1 MGRAP
6 WGNFVPRLSR
16 NANMYLPPT
25 FNAFHMRKIPGS
37 PCLHNFNVRVPEH
50 GSLGTRLPWGLYQ
63 IFAGTLV
70 TKHLARNVTQNTRP
84 IPRFGNET
92 KTLPQSQTYVC
103 DLGMELLLSFFTKVL
118 GYEVDVVNSVQ
129 FSNHTGMS
137 NRTCLS
143 CDLSSVCANL
153 ESPSC
158 LYSLC
163 SMSETPQLSIRAA
176 VLTYIAMQ
184 HIPRLPNLLVHQ
196 HGSNLLYASLCIF
209 KKLWHHMKSTPC
221 KLRHLLCQE
230 LGTGY
235 NLWSG

>member
-1 MGRAP
+1 MRICIS
-6 WGNFVPRLSR
+6 L
-16 NANMYLPPT
+16 LP

-37 PCLHNFNVRVPEH
+37 PRLHNFNVRVPEH
-50 GSLGTRLPWGLYQ
+50 GSLGTRLPWGSYQ

-163 SMSETPQLSIRAA
+163 STSETPHSCSCFNLHSNATHTKITQSPCTPTWQQSSIRISLYFQKVMTSHEKALHA
-176 VLTYIAMQ
+176 NSGIYYVKSWA
-184 HIPRLPNLLVHQ
+184 LVTICD
-196 HGSNLLYASLCIF
+196 LAKI
-209 KKLWHHMKSTPC
+209 
-221 KLRHLLCQE
+221 
-230 LGTGY
+230 
-235 NLWSG
+235 